1 MTNYHLPPRTLIVFG
16 FAILLLLASF
26 YYLTQVWLIIF
37 GAVLFA
43 VFLLGLT
50 DYAKKIPKL
59 GAYLERLPHTLMV
72 GMVAGLLLLIIG
84 GFLANFGNELA
95 NQFSDIKKMI
105 PAAIIGIDNYLQ
117 GYPTIYE
124 WVTTREWF
132 VEVRQNPEILFSQF
146 GQEAI
151 GSIPM
156 LLGGFVSGVGTFVII
171 LLLGL
176 FFALNPAMYQRSFV
190 ALVPKVHRDKAKY
203 LLERSYDALKQWL
216 VGQLVVMSFVGIATT
231 IALWLMD
238 VKFALALG
246 VTAFVLDFIPV
257 IGPWLSA
264 VPILLVTLILA
275 PDMLLWVLL
284 MIIVVQQMESYI
296 VSPIVQQRLV
306 DLPPVAL
313 LLSQIIMGS
322 MTGILGVALATPL
335 MVVAIVWVQVL
346 YIKFTLGDYQLKIM
360 GQNDEDLRHDR
371 YNQPEPMQVVK
382 SEHIK
387 ISD

>member
-1 MTNYHLPPRTLIVFG
+1 MTTDYLPPRALIVFG

-26 YYLTQVWLIIF
+26 YYLTQVWLIVF

-59 GAYLERLPHTLMV
+59 GKYLQRLPHTLLV
-72 GMVAGLLLLIIG
+72 GMVSGILLLIIG
-84 GFLANFGNELA
+84 GFVANFGNELA
-95 NQFSDIKKMI
+95 DQFADIKQMI
-105 PAAIIGIDNYLQ
+105 PAAFISVDSYLQ

-124 WVTTREWF
+124 WVTNREWF
-132 VEVRQNPEILFSQF
+132 VEVRQNPELLFSQF
-146 GQEAI
+146 GQNAI
-151 GSIPM
+151 GSISM
-156 LLGGFVSGVGTFVII
+156 LLGGFISGMGTFIVI

-176 FFALNPAMYQRSFV
+176 FLALHPTMYQRSFI
-190 ALVPKVHRDKAKY
+190 ALVPKAHRDKAKY
-203 LLERSYDALKQWL
+203 LLECSYNALKQWL
-216 VGQLVVMSFVGIATT
+216 VGQLVVMGFVGVSTT

-238 VKFALALG
+238 ISFALALG
-246 VTAFVLDFIPV
+246 VIAFVLDFVPV

-264 VPILLVTLILA
+264 VPILLVTLLVA

-284 MIIVVQQMESYI
+284 MIIVVQQAESYI

-322 MTGILGVALATPL
+322 MTGILGIALATPL
-335 MVVAIVWVQVL
+335 MVVVIVWVQVL
-346 YIKFTLGDYQLKIM
+346 YIKYTLGDHQLNIM
-360 GQNDEDLRHDR
+360 GQND
-371 YNQPEPMQVVK
+371 V
-382 SEHIK
+382 
-387 ISD
+387 